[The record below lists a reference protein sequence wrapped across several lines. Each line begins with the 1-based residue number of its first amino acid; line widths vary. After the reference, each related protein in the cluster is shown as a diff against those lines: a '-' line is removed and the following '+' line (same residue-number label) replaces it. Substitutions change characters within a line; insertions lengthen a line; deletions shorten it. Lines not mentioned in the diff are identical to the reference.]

1 MVGGGMRLDLAADVG
16 GRDPDE
22 GKTRTRHARVPEEG
36 PGSPRVPATRVGGAY
51 GVIRRPL
58 RPARNEW
65 RVVEQRLA
73 PSPAAALWKPTVTW
87 RRPAFGSIICARF
100 PWVRKRTLPSRMTL
114 IFMPSRCPALATAC
128 LRSANTKAR
137 RRFVKLAAGMR
148 AQKASVPPSGR
159 ICRKTS
165 SARGFTAR
173 PERVSTL
180 RRASRVA
187 LPRGSRRP
195 PFTVMAKVPDCR
207 QHAGS
212 SKSVRPLLSSSMQL
226 PQISAGAASGVTQVL
241 VWTHTPLLQLSVV
254 QALKSLHWLAD
265 VQGVQPEIGVLLQ
278 TPALQESVVQALSS
292 LQSEAVVQSVQPVME
307 M

>member
-16 GRDPDE
+16 GRDRDE

-36 PGSPRVPATRVGGAY
+36 PGSPRVPATRLGGAY
-51 GVIRRPL
+51 GVIRRPP
-58 RPARNEW
+58 RAARNVW

-73 PSPAAALWKPTVTW
+73 PSPAAALWNPTVTC
-87 RRPAFGSIICARF
+87 RRPALGSTICARF
-100 PWVRKRTLPSRMTL
+100 AWVRRRTLPSRMSL
-114 IFMPSRCPALATAC
+114 IFMPSRRPALATEC
-128 LRSANTKAR
+128 LRSANSKAR
-137 RRFVKLAAGMR
+137 WCFLKLAAGMR
-148 AQKASVPPSGR
+148 AQKTSVPPSGR

-165 SARGFTAR
+165 SSRGFTAS
-173 PERVSTL
+173 PERASTL
-180 RRASRVA
+180 RRPSRV
-187 LPRGSRRP
+187 RP
-195 PFTVMAKVPDCR
+195 PFGRRWPAFSVMAKVPDCR

-226 PQISAGAASGVTQVL
+226 PQISAGAASEVTQVL

-278 TPALQESVVQALSS
+278 TP
-292 LQSEAVVQSVQPVME
+292 
-307 M
+307 